1 MFLEYYGLRE
11 QPFGVT
17 PDPRYLYFSETHRE
31 ALGSLFYGIES
42 GCGFLTLIAPPGL
55 GKTTLLAQLL
65 ERLRNTAQTAFLFHT
80 QCDSRE
86 FLSQLLSD
94 LGLLNDDQNL
104 ARMYEAIHSVVLRNA
119 RTGRRFVLVIDEAQN
134 LADSVF
140 ETVRLLSDF
149 ETPQTKLMQIVLCG
163 QPQLADRLA
172 HHDLVQLRQR
182 ISIVSRLQ
190 PLNNLE
196 TLMYIEHRLAVAG
209 HSGPSPF
216 SYDAVNLITAHSAGI
231 PRNINNVCFNALT
244 LGYSKRQKQIDVST
258 VREVLADLDLE
269 ALSSNNSKLTANTT
283 SDSLL
288 SLGELEPT
296 NEQSYREF
304 HAAVR
309 AAWGTDVGN
318 KMEIAYSE
326 GEPQAFTGERAR
338 NLGDA
343 SKARNIS
350 LPAVPESQ
358 PARRSNIDAELA
370 ATLDS
375 VLAPRAIAPR
385 QGAQVRPTTPLN
397 CGEAQNE
404 KSFTAAASE
413 IRAPSRFVE
422 PTQRELNAPPSEA
435 DAPASVVTA
444 DPVIPVETSLQ
455 NLEELRD
462 AVLTSCSKALKD
474 DAQGTRLEPG
484 PRTIISNGEHKPSKT
499 GSQRRIPGPLAPE
512 SQVTNQLGLTEV
524 LTTYFGSS
532 LTSRV
537 VRSVPAMQDGTTSA
551 TLEA

>member
-65 ERLRNTAQTAFLFHT
+65 ERLRNTAQTAFLFNT

-86 FLSQLLSD
+86 FLSQLLWD
-94 LGLLNDDQNL
+94 LGVHGDDESL
-104 ARMYEAIHSVVLRNA
+104 ARMYEAIHTVLLRNA

-134 LADSVF
+134 LADSVL

-172 HHDLVQLRQR
+172 HPDLIQLRQR
-182 ISIVSRLQ
+182 ISIVSKLQ
-190 PLNNLE
+190 PLNSVE
-196 TLMYIEHRLAVAG
+196 TLMYIEHRMVVAG

-216 SYDAVNLITAHSAGI
+216 SYDAVHLITTHSAGI

-258 VREVLADLDLE
+258 VREVLADLDLQ
-269 ALSSNNSKLTANTT
+269 ALTSNSKLTADTT
-283 SDSLL
+283 SDSLF

-296 NEQSYREF
+296 NEESYREF

-309 AAWGTDVGN
+309 AAWGTEAGDKTQGT
-318 KMEIAYSE
+318 YSQ
-326 GEPQAFTGERAR
+326 GEPQAVVGERAR
-338 NLGDA
+338 NLADY
-343 SKARNIS
+343 ARNIP

-358 PARRSNIDAELA
+358 PAQSSNIAAKLA

-375 VLAPRAIAPR
+375 VLAPRAIVPR
-385 QGAQVRPTTPLN
+385 SKA
-397 CGEAQNE
+397 E
-404 KSFTAAASE
+404 
-413 IRAPSRFVE
+413 
-422 PTQRELNAPPSEA
+422 
-435 DAPASVVTA
+435 APASAITA
-444 DPVIPVETSLQ
+444 DPLISVDTPLE

-462 AVLTSCSKALKD
+462 AVLTTCSKALRD
-474 DAQGTRLEPG
+474 DAEGTHPEQG
-484 PRTIISNGEHKPSKT
+484 PRAMISAGEREPSKT
-499 GSQRRIPGPLAPE
+499 GSQRRIPGPLTPE
-512 SQVTNQLGLTEV
+512 SQMTHQLGLTEV
-524 LTTYFGSS
+524 LTTYFGSP
-532 LTSRV
+532 LASRI
-537 VRSVPAMQDGTTSA
+537 VRPVPAMQDGTTSA
-551 TLEA
+551 PLEA

>member
-55 GKTTLLAQLL
+55 GKTTVLAQLL
-65 ERLRNTAQTAFLFHT
+65 ERLRGTAQTAFLFHT

-86 FLSQLLSD
+86 FLSQLLLD
-94 LGLLNDDQNL
+94 LGVDCDGQNL
-104 ARMYEAIHSVVLRNA
+104 AYMYEALHSVLLRNA
-119 RTGRRFVLVIDEAQN
+119 RTGRRFVLVVDEAQN
-134 LADSVF
+134 LADSVL

-149 ETPQTKLMQIVLCG
+149 ETSQTKLMQIVLCG

-172 HHDLVQLRQR
+172 HPDLIQLRQR
-182 ISIVSRLQ
+182 ISIVTKLQ

-196 TLMYIEHRLAVAG
+196 TLMYIEHRMVVAG

-258 VREVLADLDLE
+258 VREVLADLDLD
-269 ALSSNNSKLTANTT
+269 ALSSNSKLTADTA
-283 SDSLL
+283 SDSLF

-309 AAWGTDVGN
+309 AAWGTDAGN
-318 KMEIAYSE
+318 ATEVTYSD
-326 GEPQAFTGERAR
+326 GEPQAVVGERAR

-343 SKARNIS
+343 GY
-350 LPAVPESQ
+350 
-358 PARRSNIDAELA
+358 A
-370 ATLDS
+370 AGLDS
-375 VLAPRAIAPR
+375 VLAGKAIAPR
-385 QGAQVRPTTPLN
+385 QGPPVRPTTPLN
-397 CGEAQNE
+397 CGETQNE
-404 KSFTAAASE
+404 ESFTVAASDAK
-413 IRAPSRFVE
+413 APGRLVE
-422 PTQRELNAPPSEA
+422 PPQREWNAPQSEA
-435 DAPASVVTA
+435 EAPA
-444 DPVIPVETSLQ
+444 
-455 NLEELRD
+455 
-462 AVLTSCSKALKD
+462 
-474 DAQGTRLEPG
+474 
-484 PRTIISNGEHKPSKT
+484 
-499 GSQRRIPGPLAPE
+499 
-512 SQVTNQLGLTEV
+512 
-524 LTTYFGSS
+524 
-532 LTSRV
+532 
-537 VRSVPAMQDGTTSA
+537 
-551 TLEA
+551 

>member
-17 PDPRYLYFSETHRE
+17 PDPRYLYFSQTHRE
-31 ALGSLFYGIES
+31 ALGSLFYGIQS

-86 FLSQLLSD
+86 FLSQLLLD
-94 LGLLNDDQNL
+94 LGLHSEDQNL
-104 ARMYEAIHSVVLRNA
+104 ARMYEAIHSVLLRNA

-163 QPQLADRLA
+163 QPQLADRHA
-172 HHDLVQLRQR
+172 HPDLIQLRQR
-182 ISIVSRLQ
+182 ISIVTKLQ

-196 TLMYIEHRLAVAG
+196 TLMYIEHRMVVAG

-258 VREVLADLDLE
+258 VREVLADLDLD
-269 ALSSNNSKLTANTT
+269 ALSSNSKLTADTA
-283 SDSLL
+283 SDSLF

-309 AAWGTDVGN
+309 TAWGTDAGN
-318 KMEIAYSE
+318 ATEVPCLE
-326 GEPQAFTGERAR
+326 GEPQAIIGERAC

-343 SKARNIS
+343 GYAQKIPLA
-350 LPAVPESQ
+350 AVPESPHPQ
-358 PARRSNIDAELA
+358 KSNIAAKLA

-385 QGAQVRPTTPLN
+385 QGAPVRPTSPLN
-397 CGEAQNE
+397 CGE
-404 KSFTAAASE
+404 
-413 IRAPSRFVE
+413 IGFVE
-422 PTQRELNAPPSEA
+422 PAQRELNAPHSEA
-435 DAPASVVTA
+435 EAPLSATTA
-444 DPVIPVETSLQ
+444 DPLIPVDTSIEIL
-455 NLEELRD
+455 
-462 AVLTSCSKALKD
+462 A
-474 DAQGTRLEPG
+474 
-484 PRTIISNGEHKPSKT
+484 GERRPSKT
-499 GSQRRIPGPLAPE
+499 GSHRRIPGPLTPD

-524 LTTYFGSS
+524 LTTYFGSP
-532 LTSRV
+532 LTSRI
-537 VRSVPAMQDGTTSA
+537 VRPVPPIQDGTSSA

>member
-65 ERLRNTAQTAFLFHT
+65 ERLRNSAQTAFLFHT

-86 FLSQLLSD
+86 FLSQLLLD
-94 LGLLNDDQNL
+94 LEVDCAGQNL
-104 ARMYEAIHSVVLRNA
+104 AYMYEALHSVLLRNA

-149 ETPQTKLMQIVLCG
+149 ETAQSKLMQIVLCG

-172 HHDLVQLRQR
+172 HPDLIQLRQR
-182 ISIVSRLQ
+182 ISIVSKLQ
-190 PLNNLE
+190 PLNIVE
-196 TLMYIEHRLAVAG
+196 ILMYIEHRMMLAG
-209 HSGPSPF
+209 HFGPLPF

-231 PRNINNVCFNALT
+231 PRNINNICFNALT
-244 LGYSKRQKQIDVST
+244 LGYSKRQKQIEVST

-269 ALSSNNSKLTANTT
+269 ALSSSSKLTADTT
-283 SDSLL
+283 SQSLL

-296 NEQSYREF
+296 SEQSYREF

-309 AAWGTDVGN
+309 AAWGTDVGK
-318 KMEIAYSE
+318 KMEVAYSE
-326 GEPQAFTGERAR
+326 GEPQAVTGERAG

-343 SKARNIS
+343 SKARNFS

-358 PARRSNIDAELA
+358 PAQRSAAELA

-397 CGEAQNE
+397 CGEAQDE
-404 KSFTAAASE
+404 RSFTAAASE
-413 IRAPSRFVE
+413 VKAPSRFVE
-422 PTQRELNAPPSEA
+422 PTQRGLNAPHSEA
-435 DAPASVVTA
+435 DAPAAVITG
-444 DPVIPVETSLQ
+444 DPIIPGETSSE
-455 NLEELRD
+455 NL
-462 AVLTSCSKALKD
+462 
-474 DAQGTRLEPG
+474 
-484 PRTIISNGEHKPSKT
+484 
-499 GSQRRIPGPLAPE
+499 
-512 SQVTNQLGLTEV
+512 
-524 LTTYFGSS
+524 
-532 LTSRV
+532 
-537 VRSVPAMQDGTTSA
+537 
-551 TLEA
+551 

>member
-86 FLSQLLSD
+86 FLSQLLFD
-94 LGLLNDDQNL
+94 LGIHGDDQNL
-104 ARMYEAIHSVVLRNA
+104 AHMYEAIHSVLLRNA

-134 LADSVF
+134 LADSVL

-149 ETPQTKLMQIVLCG
+149 ETSQSKLMQIVLCG

-172 HHDLVQLRQR
+172 HRDLAQLRQR
-182 ISIVSRLQ
+182 ISIVSKLQ
-190 PLNNLE
+190 PLSSVE
-196 TLMYIEHRLAVAG
+196 TLMYIEHRMVVAG

-216 SYDAVNLITAHSAGI
+216 TYDAVNLITTHSAGI

-258 VREVLADLDLE
+258 VREVLADLDLD
-269 ALSSNNSKLTANTT
+269 ALSSGKLTADTT
-283 SDSLL
+283 SDSLF

-309 AAWGTDVGN
+309 AAWGADADRADV
-318 KMEIAYSE
+318 KYPD
-326 GEPQAFTGERAR
+326 GEPQAVIGERSR

-343 SKARNIS
+343 SYARNNPM
-350 LPAVPESQ
+350 PAVPESQ
-358 PARRSNIDAELA
+358 SVQKSNIAANLA
-370 ATLDS
+370 AMLDS
-375 VLAPRAIAPR
+375 ALAPRVIAPR
-385 QGAQVRPTTPLN
+385 QAPSVRPAAPLN
-397 CGEAQNE
+397 CGETRHE
-404 KSFTAAASE
+404 KSFAAAASE
-413 IRAPSRFVE
+413 VRAPSRFVE
-422 PTQRELNAPPSEA
+422 PFQRESSAPHNGAEE
-435 DAPASVVTA
+435 PASPITV
-444 DPVIPVETSLQ
+444 DPVISIGGPMQ

-462 AVLTSCSKALKD
+462 AVA
-474 DAQGTRLEPG
+474 RE
-484 PRTIISNGEHKPSKT
+484 RKPSKT
-499 GSQRRIPGPLAPE
+499 GSQRRIPVPVTPE
-512 SQVTNQLGLTEV
+512 SQITNQLGLTEV
-524 LTTYFGSS
+524 LTTYFGSPP
-532 LTSRV
+532 TSRI
-537 VRSVPAMQDGTTSA
+537 VRSVPPMQDGTTSA